1 MTDQSLPSLSFVTC
15 ISRLDVAQRYLLAS
29 PCLGRGGYQLATHFN
44 APSAAHAF
52 NAALDARP
60 GSDWLVWL
68 HQDVFLPQGWDTQF
82 RQQLALALAQWP
94 QMAVAGVYGLRGCG
108 TQALRLGRVLDRGQ
122 PLCEP
127 APLPQMADSL
137 DELLLAV
144 RVDSSLRMDAALGFD
159 FYATDLV
166 LQAQQRGLTGAVL
179 DAWCEHWSD
188 TPKTGPVPHSLAQR
202 ILASAEVFERKWAT
216 HLPITTPCFHIA
228 QAGDVRAFATTL
240 GVCPP

>member
-1 MTDQSLPSLSFVTC
+1 MTDRTLPTLSFVTC
-15 ISRLDVAQRYLLAS
+15 ISRPDIALRYLLAS
-29 PCLGRGGYQLATHFN
+29 PCFGRGGHQLAAHIN
-44 APSAAHAF
+44 APSAAHAL
-52 NAALDARP
+52 NAALDAGP

-68 HQDVFLPQGWDTQF
+68 HQDVFLPGGWDTQF

-94 QMAVAGVYGLRGCG
+94 QIAVAGVYGVHGAG
-108 TQALRLGRVLDRGQ
+108 QQAQRLGRVLDRGQ

-127 APLPQMADSL
+127 APLPQLTDSL

-144 RVDSSLRMDAALGFD
+144 RVDSGLRMDAALGYD

-166 LQAQQRGLTGAVL
+166 LQAQQRGLAGVVL
-179 DAWCEHWSD
+179 DAYCEHWSD
-188 TPKTGPVPHSLAQR
+188 TPLAGPVPHTLAQR
-202 ILASAEVFERKWAT
+202 ILASAEVFERKWASR
-216 HLPITTPCFHIA
+216 LPITTPCFHIA